1 MPQRHAL
8 KALPSH
14 SLLAVAGARCIGA
27 RACRIQFKAFC
38 WKLAGTISTAFQA
51 KPVNFQPRTF
61 RLAYRGR
68 GDLSC

>member
-14 SLLAVAGARCIGA
+14 SLLAVASARCIGA

-38 WKLAGTISTAFQA
+38 WKLAGTDF
-51 KPVNFQPRTF
+51 N
-61 RLAYRGR
+61 RLPEAR
-68 GDLSC
+68 LP